1 MKVDIR
7 GDANPSA
14 LTLCEGTIA
23 EINILKRILEG
34 IEIDTE
40 LGKSTQQI
48 QKQLNPLLAKN
59 GWILDFTFDSN
70 TISTAPSANY
80 VLNAIKDLSIGSCGH
95 RHRLLLELCFD
106 NRQAIGTNLL
116 KFEAAK
122 RLFEKNENCLTTSII
137 ICGSHDAL
145 AHMKWDGGVA
155 SHGEYENALL
165 TVYRDI
171 LSITPQYLVIKPE

>member
-7 GDANPSA
+7 GDINPSA
-14 LTLCEGTIA
+14 MTPCEGTIE
-23 EINILKRILEG
+23 EINVLKTILQG
-34 IEIDTE
+34 IEIDTD

-48 QKQLNPLLAKN
+48 QKQLNPLLATN
-59 GWILDFTFDSN
+59 GWILDFIFDSN
-70 TISTAPSANY
+70 TVSTAPSANY
-80 VLNAIKDLSIGSCGH
+80 VLNAIKDLPMASCNH
-95 RHRLLLELCFD
+95 RHRLLLEICFD

-137 ICGSHDAL
+137 ICGSHEAL
-145 AHMKWDGGVA
+145 AHLKWDGGVA

-171 LSITPQYLVIKPE
+171 LSITPQYLVIKI